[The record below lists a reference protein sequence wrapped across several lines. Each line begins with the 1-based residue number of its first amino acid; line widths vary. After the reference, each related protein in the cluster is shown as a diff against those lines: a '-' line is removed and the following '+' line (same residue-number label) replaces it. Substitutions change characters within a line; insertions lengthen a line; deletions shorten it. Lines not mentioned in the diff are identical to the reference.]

1 MIYKKRVG
9 DRKYVGN
16 KPPELP
22 ALKYQSMELFDKPRK
37 QAVCDCCTTTRTIE
51 EFHSKRKMIQIYINA
66 IREKYYQRHY

>member
-22 ALKYQSMELFDKPRK
+22 ALKYQPMEMFDKPRK
-37 QAVCDCCTTTRTIE
+37 QAVCD
-51 EFHSKRKMIQIYINA
+51 
-66 IREKYYQRHY
+66 